1 MIVLIVEDEALVG
14 LVLETALRL
23 AGHRV
28 LGPAFTADE
37 ALRLVD
43 AERPELALVDINLQG
58 DRDGVASAR
67 ALRDRHGT
75 ACLFLTA
82 QTGQAHAAEWGVDF
96 EEAQVSGLRPWVA
109 THKPVFVRVQP
120 ITVTGRQFVFGP
132 EPEVL

>member
-82 QTGQAHAAEWGVDF
+82 QTGQAHAADDAAIGLIGKPYDPAAVVRAI
-96 EEAQVSGLRPWVA
+96 EALARIRSGEPLRRLP
-109 THKPVFVRVQP
+109 PQL
-120 ITVTGRQFVFGP
+120 
-132 EPEVL
+132 VLFH